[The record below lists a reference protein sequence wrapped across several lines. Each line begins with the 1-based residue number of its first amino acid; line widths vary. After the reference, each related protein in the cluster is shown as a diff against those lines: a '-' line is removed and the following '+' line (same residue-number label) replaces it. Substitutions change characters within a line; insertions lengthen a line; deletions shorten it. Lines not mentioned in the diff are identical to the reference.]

1 MVKKI
6 IIIGSGAI
14 AKLHEKIIRKKYSKF
29 SIERFSS
36 REFSKIS
43 KISTLKNKIIN
54 PNYFIICSPS
64 SLHFKHFMTIE
75 KNFVNKSVLIEKP
88 LFEKIQKIKKKLNN
102 FYSIGYNLR
111 YHPVLIFLKKI
122 IKNKKIF
129 SIKINSSSY
138 LPKWRKID
146 YVKSVSSKKSL
157 GGGVLLEMSHELDF
171 LVWIFGKI
179 KIISALNKKV
189 SHLKINTDDLLILNA
204 EDKKKS
210 IISMNINF
218 FSRIIKRE
226 IIVDGKDFNFYG
238 NLIKN
243 EIIFFKK
250 NIKKRIKFSNFKL
263 QKTYELQLQDLINKN
278 NQNSCSIKDGL
289 YLLSLI
295 KKIKK
300 LN

>member
-1 MVKKI
+1 MNKKI

-64 SLHFKHFMTIE
+64 TLHFQHFMTIE

-179 KIISALNKKV
+179 KIISAVNKKV

-204 EDKKKS
+204 VDKKKS
-210 IISMNINF
+210 IINMNINF

-238 NLIKN
+238 DLIKN
-243 EIIFFKK
+243 KIIFFKK
-250 NIKKRIKFSNFKL
+250 NIKK
-263 QKTYELQLQDLINKN
+263 
-278 NQNSCSIKDGL
+278 
-289 YLLSLI
+289 
-295 KKIKK
+295 K
-300 LN
+300 LNLVILKYKKHMSCNYKVL

>member
-14 AKLHEKIIRKKYSKF
+14 AILHEKIIRKKYRKF

-43 KISTLKNKIIN
+43 KASSVKNKIFN

-64 SLHFKHFMTIE
+64 TLHFQHFMAIE

-88 LFEKIQKIKKKLNN
+88 LFEKIKNIKKKLNN

-111 YHPVLIFLKKI
+111 HHPVLIFLKKI
-122 IKNKKIF
+122 IKNKKVF
-129 SIKINSSSY
+129 SIKINSSSF

-179 KIISALNKKV
+179 KIISAVSKKV

-204 EDKKKS
+204 ENKKKS
-210 IISMNINF
+210 IININLNF
-218 FSRIIKRE
+218 FSRILRRE
-226 IIVDGKDFNFYG
+226 ITVDGKDFNFYG
-238 NLIKN
+238 DLIKN
-243 EIIFFKK
+243 EIILFKK
-250 NIKKRIKFSNFKL
+250 KIKKRIKFGDFKL
-263 QKTYELQLQDLINKN
+263 QKTYELQLQDFINKN
-278 NQNSCSIKDGL
+278 NETPAQLKTVCI
-289 YLLSLI
+289 Y
-295 KKIKK
+295 
-300 LN
+300 

>member
-14 AKLHEKIIRKKYSKF
+14 AKLHEKIIKKKYRKF

-43 KISTLKNKIIN
+43 KINTFKNKIID

-64 SLHFKHFMTIE
+64 TLHFQHFMTIE

-88 LFEKIQKIKKKLNN
+88 LFDKIKKIKKKLNN
-102 FYSIGYNLR
+102 YYSIGYNLR

-122 IKNKKIF
+122 VENKKIF

-138 LPKWRKID
+138 LPEWRKID

-179 KIISALNKKV
+179 KIISAINKKV
-189 SHLKINTDDLLILNA
+189 SDLKINTDDLFILNA
-204 EDKKKS
+204 ETKKRS
-210 IISMNINF
+210 IINLNINF
-218 FSRIIKRE
+218 FSKIIKRE
-226 IIVDGKDFNFYG
+226 ITVDGKDFNFYG
-238 NLIKN
+238 DLIKN

-250 NIKKRIKFSNFKL
+250 NIKKKIKFSNFKMK
-263 QKTYELQLQDLINKN
+263 KTYELQLQDFINKK
-278 NQNSCSIKDGL
+278 NQNTCSFKEGM

-295 KKIKK
+295 KKIK
-300 LN
+300 N

>member
-1 MVKKI
+1 M
-6 IIIGSGAI
+6 
-14 AKLHEKIIRKKYSKF
+14 
-29 SIERFSS
+29 
-36 REFSKIS
+36 
-43 KISTLKNKIIN
+43 
-54 PNYFIICSPS
+54 
-64 SLHFKHFMTIE
+64 
-75 KNFVNKSVLIEKP
+75 
-88 LFEKIQKIKKKLNN
+88 
-102 FYSIGYNLR
+102 
-111 YHPVLIFLKKI
+111 
-122 IKNKKIF
+122 
-129 SIKINSSSY
+129 
-138 LPKWRKID
+138 PKWRKID

-238 NLIKN
+238 DLIKN

>member
-14 AKLHEKIIRKKYSKF
+14 AKLHEKIIKKKYRKF

-43 KISTLKNKIIN
+43 KINTFKNKIID

-64 SLHFKHFMTIE
+64 TLHFQHFMTIE

-88 LFEKIQKIKKKLNN
+88 LFDKIKKIKKKLNN

-122 IKNKKIF
+122 VENKKIF

-138 LPKWRKID
+138 LPEWRKID

-179 KIISALNKKV
+179 KIISAVNKKV
-189 SHLKINTDDLLILNA
+189 SDLKINTDDLFILNA
-204 EDKKKS
+204 EIKKRS
-210 IISMNINF
+210 IINLNINF
-218 FSRIIKRE
+218 FSKIIKRE
-226 IIVDGKDFNFYG
+226 ITVDGKDFNFYG
-238 NLIKN
+238 DLIKN

-250 NIKKRIKFSNFKL
+250 NIKKKIKFSNFKMK
-263 QKTYELQLQDLINKN
+263 KTYELQLQDFINKK
-278 NQNSCSIKDGL
+278 NQNTCSFKEGM

-295 KKIKK
+295 KKIK
-300 LN
+300 N